1 MAQDGLQGAN
11 TARAF
16 REELIVLYTACGSPS
31 HSVLSDAA
39 REFTDRR
46 IAKSTLY
53 DLLNRKY
60 ADALPKLDFV
70 TVVVT
75 GCLALRGESP
85 ELIGRETARWE
96 GHWRRIL
103 SDQDEPLVIR
113 RRPDAPAP
121 EPVSAP
127 SRRGRWRWAAVVVAV
142 AAAAGLTAGIAVAGA
157 AGEPPPLTS
166 FPPCAEAI
174 KADPGG
180 AYTVLLLEPGPPGNP
195 YPNRLV
201 ELRTQVR
208 DGEWVV
214 WAHLDKSAS
223 GLDRVWL
230 DWSYHAR
237 PGDLSQQRQCGPQL
251 ITQGAQ
257 TPALLA
263 RDGDDNKRWFRACA
277 QVPEP
282 EWMPAR
288 DGKYCT
294 SWSRPDV

>member
-1 MAQDGLQGAN
+1 MAEDGLQAAT

-16 REELIVLYTACGSPS
+16 REELIALYTSCGSPS
-31 HSVLSDAA
+31 HLVLSDAA

-60 ADALPKLDFV
+60 LDALPKLDFV

-75 GCLALRGESP
+75 GCLALRGEGAEVIS
-85 ELIGRETARWE
+85 EETARWA

-103 SDQDEPLVIR
+103 SDQDEPIVIR
-113 RRPDAPAP
+113 RRPSPAASP
-121 EPVSAP
+121 SAVSGW
-127 SRRGRWRWAAVVVAV
+127 RRWRWLAAVVVV
-142 AAAAGLTAGIAVAGA
+142 ASAAGLTAGVAVATA

-166 FPPCAEAI
+166 FAPCAEAI
-174 KADPGG
+174 KPDSGG

-208 DGEWVV
+208 DGEWIV
-214 WAHLDKSAS
+214 WAHLEKSTAP
-223 GLDRVWL
+223 LDRVWL
-230 DWSYHAR
+230 DWSYRSR

-251 ITQGAQ
+251 VTQSAQ
-257 TPALLA
+257 TPGLLA
-263 RDGDDNKRWFRACA
+263 RDGEDNMRWFRACA
-277 QVPEP
+277 QVPEA
-282 EWMPAR
+282 EWQPGR
-288 DGKYCT
+288 DGKFCT